1 MNITVNKREIKVK
14 SDYSMLNTKYKDKD
28 HKHEYIVKSYIFT
41 DKPLNEYEK
50 EKVEDEIKK
59 RINEEWVYEIYS

>member
-1 MNITVNKREIKVK
+1 
-14 SDYSMLNTKYKDKD
+14 MLNTKYKDKD
-28 HKHEYIVKSYIFT
+28 HKYEYIVKSYIFT

-59 RINEEWVYEIYS
+59 RINEE